1 MALTLAPVVLALV
14 GGLRPRTELDVD
26 RLPDA
31 NRKAGEP
38 DDHQAD
44 HEEHRARRGIR
55 ELALHGDELA
65 HPAAGSRH
73 AVEEEQ
79 DASHD
84 AGEPKDQPGERID
97 QLQHRQA
104 TPEMALPGIGR
115 QLQRSQDKVK
125 PVQSQW
131 LSAQPLLPRSSLSA
145 QPYNHEAG
153 DQTVAGW
160 CPLRREVV
168 ANVA

>member
-1 MALTLAPVVLALV
+1 MALTLAPLVLAPFVRALV
-14 GGLRPRTELDVD
+14 GGLRPRTELDID
-26 RLPDA
+26 RLTDTD
-31 NRKAGEP
+31 REAGEP
-38 DDHQAD
+38 DNHQAHD
-44 HEEHRARRGIR
+44 EEHRARRGIR
-55 ELALHGDELA
+55 ELALHADELP

-84 AGEPKDQPGERID
+84 AGESKDQPGERID

-104 TPEMALPGIGR
+104 TPEMALPGIRR

-131 LSAQPLLPRSSLSA
+131 LSAQPLLPRSS
-145 QPYNHEAG
+145 
-153 DQTVAGW
+153 
-160 CPLRREVV
+160 
-168 ANVA
+168 